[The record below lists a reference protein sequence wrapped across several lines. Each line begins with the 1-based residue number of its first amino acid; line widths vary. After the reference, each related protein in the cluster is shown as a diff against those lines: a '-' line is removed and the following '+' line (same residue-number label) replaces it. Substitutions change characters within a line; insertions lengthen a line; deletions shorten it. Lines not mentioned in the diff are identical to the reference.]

1 MPVTEKKFKE
11 LLTPAQNGIAASV
24 GCVSSTP
31 AVLNTRFE
39 RLVAGQADKRSR

>member
-24 GCVSSTP
+24 GCVSSMP